1 VVRIRRARPDD
12 GPGIHVVHT
21 SAIRETC
28 RSHYAPDAIAVWAGR
43 VTPESYGEDLE
54 RRDVFVAD
62 DDGRVLGFGVL
73 DAGESTVRAVY
84 VHPDAGGHGVGR
96 ALLDALETTA
106 RLRGVARVHLEASLN
121 AVPFYVAAGWQRER
135 ASIRTLAPG
144 RDIACVAM
152 AKRLPPASL
161 ELRDATRADD
171 GALRHLHAAAFG
183 RGAEAELVA
192 RLRAAGVL
200 APSLAAVVD
209 GDVVGHVGFS
219 PVAISGAARAV
230 AFGLGPIAVLPVRQ
244 GCGLGSRLVE
254 EGLARCREGGGHVV
268 VVLGA
273 PPFYARFGFVSA
285 SRFGLRRA
293 GADFEEAFMVAELTP
308 GALAG
313 ASGTVHYRPEV
324 EAVDVR

>member
-12 GPGIHVVHT
+12 GLGIHVVHT

-84 VHPDAGGHGVGR
+84 VHPDAGGHGLGR

-106 RLRGVARVHLEASLN
+106 RLRGVTRVHLDASLN

-135 ASIRTLAPG
+135 ASVRTLAPG

-161 ELRDATRADD
+161 VLRDARPADE
-171 GALRHLHAAAFG
+171 GALRHLHGGA
-183 RGAEAELVA
+183 AEAELVA

-219 PVAISGAARAV
+219 PVAISGAAGAV
-230 AFGLGPIAVLPVRQ
+230 AFGLGPIAVLSERQ

-273 PPFYARFGFVSA
+273 PPFYARFGFVPA

-308 GALAG
+308 GTLAG
-313 ASGTVHYRPEV
+313 ASGTVRYRPEL
-324 EAVDVR
+324 EAVGVR